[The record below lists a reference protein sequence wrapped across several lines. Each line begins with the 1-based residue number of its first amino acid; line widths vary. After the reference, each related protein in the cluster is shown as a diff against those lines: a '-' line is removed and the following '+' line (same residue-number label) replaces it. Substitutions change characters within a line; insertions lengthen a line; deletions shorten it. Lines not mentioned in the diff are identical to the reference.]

1 MWDIIIYLKG
11 QFMGETHDTIGHV
24 IRLEG
29 KHMQIIT
36 QSGMRPM

>member
-11 QFMGETHDTIGHV
+11 QFKEETHDTIAHV

-36 QSGMRPM
+36 LSGMRLM